1 MNRLIAKQLKSYP
14 KLDKALRISYF
25 EPTPGNQVHMDT
37 MFWKESGLTGN
48 ANPIPILVI
57 VDVATRFTKIFI
69 QKSKNEN
76 VHAHY
81 LVIMSALE

>member
-48 ANPIPILVI
+48 ANPIG
-57 VDVATRFTKIFI
+57 
-69 QKSKNEN
+69 
-76 VHAHY
+76 
-81 LVIMSALE
+81 